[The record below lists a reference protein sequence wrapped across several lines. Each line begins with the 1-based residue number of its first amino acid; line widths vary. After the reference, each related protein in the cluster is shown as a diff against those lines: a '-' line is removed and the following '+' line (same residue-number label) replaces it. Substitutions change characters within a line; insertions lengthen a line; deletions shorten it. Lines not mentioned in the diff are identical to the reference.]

1 MKSSAAYA
9 DVRTKVEKDSG
20 IVGVNP
26 ASGETDRQP
35 VFKQKE
41 PNYPVARRRTG
52 SSTLRASAR
61 TRRSRFDQD
70 EPVGR
75 EKGGLKSAPRYG
87 STTVRAVGSGFC
99 R

>member
-61 TRRSRFDQD
+61 TWRSRFDQN
-70 EPVGR
+70 EPVGRISVLPRWERPVR
-75 EKGGLKSAPRYG
+75 EKGGLKSAPL
-87 STTVRAVGSGFC
+87 
-99 R
+99 

>member
-35 VFKQKE
+35 VLKEEE
-41 PNYPVARRRTG
+41 PNYPVGEAANRIRHLAG
-52 SSTLRASAR
+52 K
-61 TRRSRFDQD
+61 RSD
-70 EPVGR
+70 V
-75 EKGGLKSAPRYG
+75 A
-87 STTVRAVGSGFC
+87 
-99 R
+99 